1 MEQGDTDR
9 TDVCGASIIF
19 VVSDAGVDA
28 WGSQSEWQHRDTFID
43 VEHHAE
49 PIPADDR
56 CACGAPAALSVGYR
70 GESAPVLQCVRCAT
84 NDRRTPFAHRELG
97 WGVL

>member
-1 MEQGDTDR
+1 MSDIDGSGVVVPFPARDTDE
-9 TDVCGASIIF
+9 VA
-19 VVSDAGVDA
+19 
-28 WGSQSEWQHRDTFID
+28 
-43 VEHHAE
+43 
-49 PIPADDR
+49 DR

-70 GESAPVLQCVRCAT
+70 GESAPVLQCVRRAR